1 MNCAVGI
8 RATSGAS
15 VRGLADPQRPRESA
29 CDHRARDRQ
38 QAPSTP
44 RAMGQAPRGLGAK
57 EALFH
62 INRGDGTGATG
73 QAVHRC
79 VEICG
84 IL

>member
-1 MNCAVGI
+1 M
-8 RATSGAS
+8 
-15 VRGLADPQRPRESA
+15 
-29 CDHRARDRQ
+29 
-38 QAPSTP
+38 P

-62 INRGDGTGATG
+62 INRGDETGATG
-73 QAVHRC
+73 QAAHRC